1 MKQIVQPTG
10 GGSVEVVE
18 SPVPVCGP
26 TEVLV
31 RTEATLISAG
41 TEKAVT
47 GLAQSSLLEKA
58 RARPDLVRQ
67 VINRAKVEGVRSTVE
82 TVRSR
87 LADDLPLGYSGA
99 GTVVAV
105 GDQVRGVSVGQRV
118 ATGGAGCANHAEYQA
133 VPGLLCVPV
142 PEGLTAEHAAFAT
155 VASVGLHGLR
165 LADAGPGSRIVVVG
179 LGLIGQLTARM
190 AMASGCDVAGIDIR
204 PEAVALAAEHGVH
217 ALIESGND
225 TTTSILEWSRGRG
238 ADAIII
244 TAGSR
249 GDSSILERV
258 PSRCRDRAVVVAVGD
273 VGLDVPRNDF
283 YLKELRLEVPRS
295 YGPGRYD
302 RSYEEW
308 AVDYPIGHVRWT
320 EGRNMEAVL
329 DLLAARRLDISD
341 LITHRIDIGNGASAY
356 DVLDDPASGARG
368 IVLQYPDRGEAASA
382 RTLHFPSA
390 GEPRAMRPG
399 KGIGVLGAGLF
410 VRSTILPLLK
420 RAGLGD
426 VVHIASA
433 SGVTAARVAERN
445 GVARASADAQA
456 VIDDPEVGLVVV
468 ATPHSSHAEMVI
480 AALDAGK
487 DVYCEKPLAITE
499 DELQA
504 VVAAYER
511 NSGVLYVGFN
521 RRYSPMV
528 ERAIEILHAS
538 AGPVNITYRVNA
550 GPLPAGH
557 WYADRREG
565 GRLLGEVCHFID
577 TCNALVG
584 DVEVA
589 ALHCASPNS
598 DEHDNYHLLIRYED
612 GSSATILYS
621 GEGHGGTPKEWC
633 EVLGGGHTVVI
644 DNYERMTVDGDRLKI
659 AAGKGH
665 SEGLVSVVSGGAIR
679 PAMVTTEIAIRAVA
693 CASSRC

>member
-1 MKQIVQPTG
+1 MVDAPT
-10 GGSVEVVE
+10 
-18 SPVPVCGP
+18 PVCGP

-31 RTEATLISAG
+31 RAAATLISAG

-47 GLAQSSLLEKA
+47 GLAQSSLLDKA

-67 VINRAKVEGVRSTVE
+67 VINRAKVEGIRSTVE
-82 TVRSR
+82 IVRSR
-87 LADDLPLGYSGA
+87 LADDLPLGYSGS
-99 GTVVAV
+99 GSVVAV
-105 GDQVRGVSVGQRV
+105 GDQVRGFTVGQRV
-118 ATGGAGCANHAEYQA
+118 ATGGAGYANHAEYQR
-133 VPGLLCVPV
+133 VPALLCVPV
-142 PEGLTAEHAAFAT
+142 PEDVSAEQAAFAT

-165 LADAGPGSRIVVVG
+165 LADAGPGSRVVVVG
-179 LGLIGQLTARM
+179 LGLIGQLTARL

-204 PEAVALAAEHGVH
+204 PEAVALAAEHGVR
-217 ALIESGND
+217 AMLESGND

-258 PSRCRDRAVVVAVGD
+258 PPRCRDRAVVVAVGD

-329 DLLAARRLDISD
+329 DLLAAGRLDISD
-341 LITHRIDIGNGASAY
+341 LVTHRVDIEKGASAY
-356 DVLDDPASGARG
+356 DILDDPAAGARG
-368 IVLQYPDRGEAASA
+368 IVLQYPDRGDEANA
-382 RTLHFPSA
+382 RTLHLRSA
-390 GEPRAMRPG
+390 GESRAMRPG
-399 KGIGVLGAGLF
+399 QGIGVLGAGLF

-420 RAGLGD
+420 RADLGE

-445 GVARASADAQA
+445 GIARASADAQA
-456 VIDDPEVGLVVV
+456 VIDDPEIGLVVV
-468 ATPHSSHAEMVI
+468 ATPHSSHAELVI

-499 DELQA
+499 DELEA

-511 NSGVLYVGFN
+511 NDGALYVGFN

-528 ERAIEILHAS
+528 RRTIEILGAS

-589 ALHCASPNS
+589 AVHCVSPNS
-598 DEHDNYHLLIRYED
+598 DAHDNYHLLISYED

-621 GEGHGGTPKEWC
+621 GEGHSGTPKEWC
-633 EVLGGGHTVVI
+633 EVMGGGHTILI
-644 DNYERMTVDGDRLKI
+644 DNYERMTVNGAKEKI
-659 AAGKGH
+659 EGGKGH
-665 SEGLVSVVSGGAIR
+665 AEGL
-679 PAMVTTEIAIRAVA
+679 AVA
-693 CASSRC
+693 NMGSPAASFRTSRLALRAAAGRR